1 VTFATGQTTLNLRRS
16 GKSFVAVGRIP
27 VPATQPAGPVSLTIL
42 ARYAD
47 STTTITR
54 AVLIRPAGDDDAS
67 AVPSL
72 FAAPSPSAIP

>member
-1 VTFATGQTTLNLRRS
+1 
-16 GKSFVAVGRIP
+16 